1 MHFTLKTAPLK
12 LEDLSGFI
20 AAYNAS
26 NRHDRKESE
35 RFRPFSYDD
44 LMKRDKVSLDVF
56 WLKDDS
62 QEDSDSLPAPDILA
76 TEIVAELEGALEQ
89 FRDVVEGADVGK
101 TDA

>member
-12 LEDLSGFI
+12 LEDLSDFN

-35 RFRPFSYDD
+35 RFRPFSYDY
-44 LMKRDKVSLDVF
+44 LMKRDNVSLDIF

-62 QEDSDSLPAPDILA
+62 LEDSNSLPDPDVLA
-76 TEIVAELEGALEQ
+76 TGIVTEFEGALDQ
-89 FRDVVEGADVGK
+89 FREVVKGAGK
-101 TDA
+101 NE